1 MVVSTSGRRFRLG
14 RFCPPGDGQGP
25 HPTREP
31 AAHRAPGGAALR
43 APALIARGTRGGAEL
58 APAAVAGVREPLTVL
73 VVSGFHQTSTAPVF
87 PRLTRPLP
95 PRPRL
100 FPPSPRPRNTSP

>member
-31 AAHRAPGGAALR
+31 AAHRAPGGAAPR

-58 APAAVAGVREPLTVL
+58 APAAVAGVREPPAVL
-73 VVSGFHQTSTAPVF
+73 VVSGLHQTSTAPVF
-87 PRLTRPLP
+87 RRLNRPLAP
-95 PRPRL
+95 PRAP
-100 FPPSPRPRNTSP
+100 